1 MKKSL
6 VLLIGLLFSINVAF
20 ATRYVTTYSPGRPA
34 YNPSIYNSHFHNPR
48 SYRGNYHRHPRPI
61 YDRPYDNPR
70 YRNRYGYNSINIGG
84 TGSLFNRIS
93 TFFTGTP
100 TGVTPQVNP
109 YWDDDTKNENG
120 KQFDYEG
127 TNGWFHHDEQIG
139 SSTGVHIID

>member
-6 VLLIGLLFSINVAF
+6 VLLIGLLFSINGAF

-34 YNPSIYNSHFHNPR
+34 YNPSVYNHHFHNPR
-48 SYRGNYHRHPRPI
+48 PYYGNYRRQPRPI

-70 YRNRYGYNSINIGG
+70 YRNRYGYNSINVGG

-127 TNGWFHHDEQIG
+127 TNGWYHHDEQIG